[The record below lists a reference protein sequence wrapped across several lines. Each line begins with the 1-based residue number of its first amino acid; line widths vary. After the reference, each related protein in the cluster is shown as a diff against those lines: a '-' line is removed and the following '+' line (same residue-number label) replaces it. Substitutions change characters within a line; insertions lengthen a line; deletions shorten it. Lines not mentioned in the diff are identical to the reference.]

1 MQSVISVKN
10 LGKRFRLGKRA
21 SFASAWGSLWHAPIN
36 HSELW
41 ALRNLSFDL
50 QAGQILGVIGP
61 NGAGKSTLLKI
72 LSRITSPTE
81 GEAHG
86 RGRVLSLLEV
96 GSAFRSDLSGRENIF
111 LNAAMCDISR
121 QEVLRKLD
129 DIVDFA
135 GVEKFLDAPVR
146 TYSSGMYLRLAFSVA
161 INLQPD
167 ILLADEVLAV
177 GDLAFQ
183 QRCLERVGQ
192 ASTAGMAVMF
202 VSHDLATVLKLCS
215 QTLWLDQ
222 GQMRGLGP
230 TSDITNSYQESFYE
244 SVQPVSTKA
253 TRSARAPWGVLRSI
267 QLVDDAGSQI
277 GAVDYRD
284 GASVSIAVEV
294 QEAPITL
301 RCSIQLNCLGT
312 PVFRSVQRS
321 TFTAKTA
328 GLYRFSVKLPS
339 NLLAETVYNVDLGV
353 NDNDNKKANRPI
365 VSYNALTFRV
375 YDPVESESH
384 RGSFSGSLKGV
395 VAPLLEWSAEPI
407 T

>member
-1 MQSVISVKN
+1 MQNVISVRN
-10 LGKRFRLGKRA
+10 LGKCFRLGRRA
-21 SFASAWGSLWHAPIN
+21 SFASAYRSLWHTQTS

-41 ALRNLSFDL
+41 ALRNMSFDL
-50 QAGQILGVIGP
+50 QAGQILGVVGA

-72 LSRITSPTE
+72 LARITSPTE
-81 GEAHG
+81 GEARG
-86 RGRVLSLLEV
+86 RGRVISLLEI

-111 LNAAMCDISR
+111 LNAAMYDIPR
-121 QEVLRKLD
+121 QEVLRKLE

-135 GVEKFLDAPVR
+135 GIGKFLDAPAR

-167 ILLADEVLAV
+167 ILLADEVLSV
-177 GDLAFQ
+177 GDQAFQ

-192 ASTAGMAVMF
+192 ASNAGMAVMF
-202 VSHDLATVLKLCS
+202 VSHDLATVLKLCPE
-215 QTLWLDQ
+215 TLWLEQ
-222 GQMRGLGP
+222 GQLRGIGP
-230 TSDITNSYQESFYE
+230 SADILNSYQEGFYE
-244 SVQPVSTKA
+244 SAQPRLAKA
-253 TRSARAPWGVLRSI
+253 KGNASAPWGVLRSI
-267 QLVDDAGSQI
+267 QLVDTAGSSI
-277 GAVDYRD
+277 GAVDYRY
-284 GASVSIAVEV
+284 GASINIAIEV
-294 QEAPITL
+294 KEAPINL

-321 TFTAKTA
+321 TFSAKTA

-339 NLLAETVYNVDLGV
+339 HLLAETVYNVDLGV
-353 NDNDNKKANRPI
+353 NDNDDKKANRPI

-384 RGSFSGSLKGV
+384 RGSFSGNLKGV
-395 VAPLLEWSAEPI
+395 VAPLLDWSAGPI